1 MPMPPPGELLS
12 AGAPSRT
19 ARCEASASQA
29 ALSSSSLWRR
39 RLPVVTDW
47 LWWLIPAL
55 LARQHRRDRAIAA
68 SWSPLIP
75 FCRHL
80 LTSPLPATDMLVNL
94 LVNIGSQRACLQ
106 PDQTWQAREKAEPL
120 SPRIVH
126 AGHMG
131 YPPPPFSPMGGPP
144 PFFMRPPQQGIL
156 PRPVTLAP
164 LPGVAP
170 RFPPPQFMRQLP
182 PGVPMAGFTL
192 RTGAPL
198 ASIPVKAHTTLYV
211 GKIASTVDDD
221 SVKKVLE
228 LCGPVKSWK
237 RAQDPTTG
245 VMKGFG
251 FCEYESA
258 EGVLRAMRLL
268 NKYPLDGQELMLKV
282 NQATQEYLDA
292 YAAKR
297 AHDQKL
303 AKDAKAP
310 EVVSVKASE
319 EAAPAK
325 IDTKLDEKMS
335 TEGNLDKAKEDEVKD
350 SAQKSEANASEVEVK
365 FIDLQG
371 NLSEQERDEIVLKR
385 LKEMEEE
392 RARLHPLPPPPPPP
406 PADLLTKS
414 PSFQR
419 ALDNLLGE
427 AGPDQA
433 KPESGNNSV
442 ATTSRHPSGEGPK
455 LDGTGRTLPPPL
467 ERGQDAERGRDR
479 DIERDVDRLE
489 KERER
494 QKTRREREREA
505 NMLHAERVYIE
516 MERDWE
522 TRVWEKEKQRE
533 KEREK
538 DREREKER
546 RRVVRMQED
555 ETDEEDWHRRHRR
568 EEVEEARKRR
578 KREAEEDEDDRLKE
592 EEEVVLEMKRRRLEQ
607 EEAERAASLAVRMA
621 SLLPQQQ
628 AKAAVAVVKDE
639 PTTVLSIP
647 PPPPVVSEKVAYAH
661 VKDDADLSP
670 LLPEEIKPAAE
681 DASRT
686 ENGYDPFEEHVD
698 LPSDDVLAESL
709 KPGAGQVTAPVLK
722 RPSFSRLGP
731 KRMPGT
737 SVFGLDHDEENEADK
752 RMRPLVPLDYTED
765 DKPSATA
772 SGRSS
777 SSDFS
782 KSLSQMT
789 SGLVS
794 AAFNKDHR
802 KSTTANGGELTGKK
816 RGSEALA
823 TAEKKQQDGK
833 ADAQPALNV
842 KSLIDSIPKTKDALF
857 NLQIAW
863 HIYDEH
869 KLEERMR
876 PWISKKIAEYLG
888 EEEPTL
894 VTFVLTAARRHVT
907 AEDMLQQLS
916 PILDDEAEMF
926 VLKLWRMLIFEIKRV
941 EAASAAKLL
950 SSRLFPPDLVAQW
963 ISALDFGSKGPG
975 FDPLRGRGPADGI
988 AKNTFMPCRATVWRQ
1003 SWWHIECMHRQ
1014 LPSCGLA
1021 MPNHFISNA
1030 QEVEGRT

>member
-1 MPMPPPGELLS
+1 MQSDQL
-12 AGAPSRT
+12 
-19 ARCEASASQA
+19 
-29 ALSSSSLWRR
+29 
-39 RLPVVTDW
+39 
-47 LWWLIPAL
+47 
-55 LARQHRRDRAIAA
+55 RRDNEQLEVTCL
-68 SWSPLIP
+68 STCLSTL
-75 FCRHL
+75 
-80 LTSPLPATDMLVNL
+80 
-94 LVNIGSQRACLQ
+94 GSQRACLQ
-106 PDQTWQAREKAEPL
+106 PDQTWQARQKVEPL

-131 YPPPPFSPMGGPP
+131 YPPPAFSPMGGPP
-144 PFFMRPPQQGIL
+144 PYFMRPPQQGIL

-170 RFPPPQFMRQLP
+170 RFPPPHFMRQLP

-211 GKIASTVDDD
+211 GKIASTVDND

-228 LCGPVKSWK
+228 LCGSVKSWK

-258 EGVLRAMRLL
+258 EGILRAMRLL

-282 NQATQEYLDA
+282 NQATQEYLEA

-297 AHDQKL
+297 AHDQTI
-303 AKDAKAP
+303 AEDAKAP
-310 EVVSVKASE
+310 EVVAEKVPE

-325 IDTKLDEKMS
+325 IDTKVDEEMS
-335 TEGNLDKAKEDEVKD
+335 TKGTSDEAKEGEAKD
-350 SAQKSEANASEVEVK
+350 SAQKSEANASEVEVEA
-365 FIDLQG
+365 IGPPG

-433 KPESGNNSV
+433 KPESGSNLA
-442 ATTSRHPSGEGPK
+442 ATPSRHPPGEGPK
-455 LDGTGRTLPPPL
+455 LDGTGRTLPPPP
-467 ERGQDAERGRDR
+467 ERGQDAERGRDK
-479 DIERDVDRLE
+479 DERDVDRLE

-628 AKAAVAVVKDE
+628 AKAAMAIVKDE
-639 PTTVLSIP
+639 PTTVIGIP
-647 PPPPVVSEKVAYAH
+647 PPPPVVNEKVAYAH

-681 DASRT
+681 DAPRT

-698 LPSDDVLAESL
+698 SPSDDVLAESP
-709 KPGAGQVTAPVLK
+709 KFGAGQVTAPVLK

-737 SVFGLDHDEENEADK
+737 SVFGVDHDEENEADK
-752 RMRPLVPLDYTED
+752 KMRPLVPLDYTED
-765 DKPSATA
+765 DKPSATG

-802 KSTTANGGELTGKK
+802 KTTTANGGELLGKRK
-816 RGSEALA
+816 GHEALV
-823 TAEKKQQDGK
+823 TAEKKQQDNKG
-833 ADAQPALNV
+833 DAQPALNV

-857 NLQIAW
+857 NLPISW

-941 EAASAAKLL
+941 EAASAAKLP
-950 SSRLFPPDLVAQW
+950 PPDLVAQW

-975 FDPLRGRGPADGI
+975 FDPLRGRGSRMALPKPPSCPAG
-988 AKNTFMPCRATVWRQ
+988 PQ
-1003 SWWHIECMHRQ
+1003 SGVTWWHMKCMHRQ
-1014 LPSCGLA
+1014 LPYVWIDNASSI
-1021 MPNHFISNA
+1021 ISNA
-1030 QEVEGRT
+1030 QEPEGGAEDLSFMAFLSSVQWRSPEIEASCGHLPASPPWRS